1 MEKSGS
7 GQEGVQEAW
16 PKPSYPDLEKEA
28 KNEMKLGAEVLEQIQ
43 QSLYFTNSIR
53 KAFMAYGNY
62 LAIWE
67 VLKSR
72 VEKAYGVC
80 HRTAS
85 RN

>member
-28 KNEMKLGAEVLEQIQ
+28 KNEIRGGSLKTNT
-43 QSLYFTNSIR
+43 QSLYFANSIR

-72 VEKAYGVC
+72 VEKA
-80 HRTAS
+80 
-85 RN
+85 